1 MRILVLGAGALGGYF
16 GARLIEAGADL
27 AFLVRPVRAAR
38 LAEHGLRVESP
49 FGAFHRPVTTLTAA
63 TPGWDVILL
72 ACKAYDLDDAI
83 AAIRPAVGPGT
94 AILPVLNGLAHIETL
109 SAAFG
114 AGHVLGGL
122 AKIQATLT
130 PEGSIRH
137 LNDWRYI
144 TFGEL
149 DGGLSPRILALRD
162 AFAAAPG
169 VVAEAVPDVMA
180 RLWEKLTHLGTS
192 AIATVLMRANVGEIA
207 RSPGGVALMARI
219 LERNMA
225 IAAHH
230 GHPVRSGFLAEYTRV
245 FSDPASQYAASMLR
259 DIEAGGRIEA
269 DHILGF
275 LLDAARR
282 AGVEDALHEAAFI
295 HAKAY
300 EQRRAAGR

>member
-16 GARLIEAGADL
+16 GARLIEAGAEV
-27 AFLVRPVRAAR
+27 AFLVRPARASL
-38 LAEHGLRVESP
+38 LADQGLRIDSP

-72 ACKAYDLDDAI
+72 ACKAYDLEAAM
-83 AAIRPAVGPGT
+83 AAIRPAVGADT

-109 SAAFG
+109 TEIVG
-114 AGHVLGGL
+114 APHVLGGL

-130 PEGSIRH
+130 PEGAIRH

-149 DGGLSPRILALRD
+149 DGTLSPRVLALRD

-192 AIATVLMRANVGEIA
+192 AMATVLMRANVGEIA

-219 LERNMA
+219 LERNIA

-230 GHPVRSGFLAEYTRV
+230 GHPVRPGFLAEYTQV

-259 DIEAGGRIEA
+259 DIEGGNRIEA

-275 LLDAARR
+275 LFDAARR
-282 AGVEDALHEAAFI
+282 AGVPDELHEAAFI

>member
-16 GARLIEAGADL
+16 GARLIEAGAEV
-27 AFLVRPVRAAR
+27 AFLVRPKRAAL

-49 FGAFHRPVTTLTAA
+49 FGDFHRQVTTLTEA
-63 TPGWDVILL
+63 TPSWDVILL

-83 AAIRPAVGPGT
+83 RAIRPAIGANT

-109 SAAFG
+109 TTTFG
-114 AGHVLGGL
+114 AQHVLGGL
-122 AKIQATLT
+122 AKIQATLA
-130 PEGSIRH
+130 PEGTIRH

-149 DGGLSPRILALRD
+149 DGTLSPRVLALRD
-162 AFAAAPG
+162 TFATAPG

-207 RSPGGVALMARI
+207 RSPGGTALMAQI
-219 LERNMA
+219 LDRNIA

-230 GHPVRSGFLAEYTRV
+230 GYPVRPTFLAEYTKV
-245 FSDPASQYAASMLR
+245 FSDPTSQYAASMLR
-259 DIEAGGRIEA
+259 DIEANNQIEA

-275 LLDAARR
+275 LLTAARQ
-282 AGVEDALHEAAFI
+282 ANIPDSLHEAAHI

-300 EQRRAAGR
+300 EQRRASGR